1 MKLRALRSWLAMLAL
16 FTAMVAANVYLD
28 TRPGESF
35 SGMAR
40 AVDGDSLELGGYR
53 VRLIGIDAPEFGQTC
68 QMAGRTSPCGRRAH
82 AELNILV
89 LGKHLK
95 CESFG
100 VDRYDRTLAKCRAGE
115 IDLGSAMVRA
125 GWAISNGD
133 YRGEERAARRARAGI
148 WAGEFIEPKDWRV
161 KHGRAAA
168 DFRFWQR
175 WF

>member
-1 MKLRALRSWLAMLAL
+1 M
-16 FTAMVAANVYLD
+16 
-28 TRPGESF
+28 
-35 SGMAR
+35 
-40 AVDGDSLELGGYR
+40 
-53 VRLIGIDAPEFGQTC
+53 
-68 QMAGRTSPCGRRAH
+68 
-82 AELNILV
+82 NILV

-100 VDRYDRTLAKCRAGE
+100 VDRYDRTLAKCWAGE
-115 IDLGSAMVRA
+115 TDLGSAIVRA

-133 YRGEERAARRARAGI
+133 YHGEERAARRARAGI

-161 KHGRAAA
+161 KHGQAAV